1 MSRRPVLVI
10 AVVVVA
16 VLAVAGV
23 FIVRSL
29 SAGGADVTID
39 LTVTGTA
46 MSPPNPTVNKGD
58 RVTMSVTADKK
69 EEIHLHVYDIKFDVE
84 PGKKVTKSFTADKSG
99 EFPIEIEDT
108 SKELGSLTVKG

>member
-1 MSRRPVLVI
+1 
-10 AVVVVA
+10 
-16 VLAVAGV
+16 
-23 FIVRSL
+23 
-29 SAGGADVTID
+29 
-39 LTVTGTA
+39 
-46 MSPPNPTVNKGD
+46 
-58 RVTMSVTADKK
+58 MSVTADRK